1 MPRLIIVGTSDDV
14 DVTHGF
20 RTLIKNKVITEV
32 VLPFAETNETHDQIL
47 MAASEVNLPVL
58 TGSYFDEII
67 AAASPLDI
75 IAVAWDESDE
85 CFEAI
90 EWARENK
97 AEIWD
102 ISDGLNLVDMETD
115 VLEENLEQ
123 VLSEF
128 TDNLVALVYKMV
140 MDQIDDDGKRK
151 YRRSE

>member
-20 RTLIKNKVITEV
+20 RTLLKNKVITEV
-32 VLPFAETNETHDQIL
+32 VLPLADANETHDQIL
-47 MAASEVNLPVL
+47 IAASEVNLPVL
-58 TGSYFDEII
+58 TGSYFDEVL
-67 AAASPLDI
+67 ASASPLDI

-140 MDQIDDDGKRK
+140 MDQIDSDGKRK

>member
-20 RTLIKNKVITEV
+20 RTLLKNKVITEV
-32 VLPFAETNETHDQIL
+32 VLPFAEANETHDQIL

-67 AAASPLDI
+67 AAASPLDV
-75 IAVAWDESDE
+75 IALAWDESDE

-102 ISDGLNLVDMETD
+102 ISDGLHLVDMETD
-115 VLEENLEQ
+115 ALEENLEQ

>member
-20 RTLIKNKVITEV
+20 RTLLKNKVITEV
-32 VLPFAETNETHDQIL
+32 VLPFAEANETHDQIL

-67 AAASPLDI
+67 AAASPLDVS
-75 IAVAWDESDE
+75 ALAWDESDE

-102 ISDGLNLVDMETD
+102 ISDGLHLVDMETD
-115 VLEENLEQ
+115 TLEENLEQ

>member
-20 RTLIKNKVITEV
+20 RTLLKNKVITEV
-32 VLPFAETNETHDQIL
+32 VLPFADANETHDQIL
-47 MAASEVNLPVL
+47 IAASEVNLPVL
-58 TGSYFDEII
+58 TGSYFDEVL
-67 AAASPLDI
+67 ASASPLDI

-115 VLEENLEQ
+115 ALEENLEQ

-140 MDQIDDDGKRK
+140 MDQIDSDGKRK

>member
-20 RTLIKNKVITEV
+20 RTLLKNKVITEV
-32 VLPFAETNETHDQIL
+32 VLPFADANETHDQIL
-47 MAASEVNLPVL
+47 IAASEVNLPVL
-58 TGSYFDEII
+58 TGSYFDEIL
-67 AAASPLDI
+67 ASASPLDI

-115 VLEENLEQ
+115 ALEENLEQ

-140 MDQIDDDGKRK
+140 MDQIDSDGKRK

>member
-47 MAASEVNLPVL
+47 MAESEVNLPVL

>member
-20 RTLIKNKVITEV
+20 RTLLKNKVITEV
-32 VLPFAETNETHDQIL
+32 VIPFAEANETHDQIL

-58 TGSYFDEII
+58 TGSYFDEVI
-67 AAASPLDI
+67 ASASPLDI
-75 IAVAWDESDE
+75 IALAWDESDE

-102 ISDGLNLVDMETD
+102 ISDGLHLVDMETD
-115 VLEENLEQ
+115 ALEENLEQ